1 MGTKKDLDAYRTL
14 VRLIKKG
21 YFSTVLTA
29 NVDSTLEDA
38 LLENGLR
45 PTAYQTL
52 VVGRDKYEFI
62 ANALNSQPSDIRIIK
77 LHGSLSDRIIPKY
90 FPDFFELQRDIR
102 DGLERYLNQDIVI
115 VGSIEREG
123 DIIRSLTMRGGS
135 SIFYALPQE
144 PSHNDDVVRA
154 IEARGNDPNA
164 FLISGPYGYFK
175 TFFQALESELGSNTL
190 IENDEDPSTKSR
202 AEKKLN
208 LDPLKVSPKSEV
220 SRVSTL
226 SPTGQDSAFVPPRG
240 PKMQPSLPLTNSEK
254 RQELTSSRGQQKGA
268 GKESHSVRIM
278 IIQIASGIFALMALL
293 GAVSLFANLTPS
305 FSAIFIIPLVIIL
318 AVFILGIMGILNA
331 SQITQIFSQG
341 LRLKSIDSKKEIKKI
356 GKKVINNDTAE
367 HPNDDSE
374 R

>member
-1 MGTKKDLDAYRTL
+1 
-14 VRLIKKG
+14 
-21 YFSTVLTA
+21 
-29 NVDSTLEDA
+29 
-38 LLENGLR
+38 
-45 PTAYQTL
+45 
-52 VVGRDKYEFI
+52 
-62 ANALNSQPSDIRIIK
+62 
-77 LHGSLSDRIIPKY
+77 
-90 FPDFFELQRDIR
+90 
-102 DGLERYLNQDIVI
+102 
-115 VGSIEREG
+115 
-123 DIIRSLTMRGGS
+123 
-135 SIFYALPQE
+135 
-144 PSHNDDVVRA
+144 
-154 IEARGNDPNA
+154 
-164 FLISGPYGYFK
+164 
-175 TFFQALESELGSNTL
+175 
-190 IENDEDPSTKSR
+190 
-202 AEKKLN
+202 
-208 LDPLKVSPKSEV
+208 
-220 SRVSTL
+220 
-226 SPTGQDSAFVPPRG
+226 
-240 PKMQPSLPLTNSEK
+240 MQPSLPLTNSEK

>member
-1 MGTKKDLDAYRTL
+1 MEPPTTLKTLANILKMRKQLSRPYNLLLTSTISLTPEVLTNICNSDNWDSFRVYMHGLGNNDRIDVLTYHLGTKKDLDAYRTL

-135 SIFYALPQE
+135 SIFYALPQ
-144 PSHNDDVVRA
+144 
-154 IEARGNDPNA
+154 
-164 FLISGPYGYFK
+164 
-175 TFFQALESELGSNTL
+175 
-190 IENDEDPSTKSR
+190 
-202 AEKKLN
+202 
-208 LDPLKVSPKSEV
+208 
-220 SRVSTL
+220 
-226 SPTGQDSAFVPPRG
+226 
-240 PKMQPSLPLTNSEK
+240 
-254 RQELTSSRGQQKGA
+254 
-268 GKESHSVRIM
+268 
-278 IIQIASGIFALMALL
+278 
-293 GAVSLFANLTPS
+293 
-305 FSAIFIIPLVIIL
+305 
-318 AVFILGIMGILNA
+318 
-331 SQITQIFSQG
+331 
-341 LRLKSIDSKKEIKKI
+341 
-356 GKKVINNDTAE
+356 
-367 HPNDDSE
+367 
-374 R
+374 